1 MATTRRTALAT
12 GAGRNIGRAC
22 VLQLA
27 RMGYD
32 VVINGSS
39 DRKACESVAKEAAA
53 LGVEALVVMADVGSP
68 EECRRMAQ
76 EAIAKFGAVDVLVN
90 NAALRPAKPFLEMS
104 EADWRR
110 VISVDLDAAVWL
122 SQACLPGMVKKG
134 WGRIVNFT
142 GMNAMHGYAGRAPVS
157 VAKHGV
163 WGLTKA
169 LGKEFGPK
177 GITVNAI
184 SPGPISADVEDD
196 DESNHHRLETMAKVP
211 LGRMGTPAEVG
222 FRARPAGLRWRC
234 LRELPD
240 DPGER
245 RRSDLTRISDSSP
258 RSGRDWVRGLRMAPP
273 RVAPSPSLSP

>member
-1 MATTRRTALAT
+1 MASSRRTALVT

-22 VLQLA
+22 VLELA
-27 RMGYD
+27 SMDYN

-39 DRKACESVAKEAAA
+39 DRKACESVAKEASAK
-53 LGVEALVVMADVGSP
+53 GIEAMVAMGDVGSA
-68 EECRRMAQ
+68 EECRRLAK
-76 EAIAKFGAVDVLVN
+76 EAIAKFGTVDVLVN

-122 SQACLPGMVKKG
+122 SQACLPGMVTKG

-157 VAKHGV
+157 VAKHGA

-169 LGKEFGPK
+169 LAKEFGPK

-184 SPGPISADVEDD
+184 SPGPIAADVETDD
-196 DESNHHRLETMAKVP
+196 ASNHHRRETMAKVP
-211 LGRMGTPAEVG
+211 LGRMGTPAEIGAVL
-222 FRARPAGLRWRC
+222 GL
-234 LRELPD
+234 LV
-240 DPGER
+240 
-245 RRSDLTRISDSSP
+245 SDGGAYVNGQMLQVNGGAET
-258 RSGRDWVRGLRMAPP
+258 
-273 RVAPSPSLSP
+273 